1 MRRTIAFIGLLGALL
16 SPWVM
21 ADEHAIACLGR
32 LEPKDG
38 VFNVA
43 GPSTGSGVIR
53 SISVTEGDWVDAGD
67 RLALLDT
74 YELRKAEVNRL
85 EAVLRNARR
94 ELNRQQDLAKT
105 SSTSRMSLDDATMN
119 VEVAVADLAA
129 AKARLNLAVVTAP
142 VRGQVLD
149 IHTRPGER
157 IGNEGILELGKT
169 DEMYVI
175 AEVYE
180 TDIAKVVPGQTAT
193 ITLAALPE
201 PITGRVEKS
210 ELRVGRLDV
219 LGTDP
224 VAKTDAR
231 VVEVKIVLDD
241 PGRVARFTDMQVEV
255 QINI

>member
-1 MRRTIAFIGLLGALL
+1 
-16 SPWVM
+16 
-21 ADEHAIACLGR
+21 
-32 LEPKDG
+32 
-38 VFNVA
+38 
-43 GPSTGSGVIR
+43 
-53 SISVTEGDWVDAGD
+53 
-67 RLALLDT
+67 
-74 YELRKAEVNRL
+74 
-85 EAVLRNARR
+85 
-94 ELNRQQDLAKT
+94 
-105 SSTSRMSLDDATMN
+105 MSLDDATMN

-241 PGRVARFTDMQVEV
+241 PGPVARFTDMQVEV